1 MKTDNPGQL
10 QMYHIDRSLSHIG
23 SLMYL
28 AVATSPDLSYTVNVL
43 SKFLER
49 SSSAHWTAAKK
60 VLKYLKGTFNILES
74 HSIKIAII

>member
-1 MKTDNPGQL
+1 MLNCNKAQTPMESSSCFVSNFDENGQPGSIADVPYRQ
-10 QMYHIDRSLSHIG
+10 IIG

-49 SSSAHWTAAKK
+49 SSSAHWTAAK
-60 VLKYLKGTFNILES
+60 
-74 HSIKIAII
+74 